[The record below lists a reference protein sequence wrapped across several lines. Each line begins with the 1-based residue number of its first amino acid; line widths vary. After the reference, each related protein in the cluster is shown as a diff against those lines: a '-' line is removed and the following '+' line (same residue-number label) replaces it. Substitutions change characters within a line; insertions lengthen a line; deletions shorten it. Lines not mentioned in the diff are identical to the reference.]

1 VESGVTW
8 SPPSLTDWVPPTLK
22 RKRRPP
28 PEAWEAMRRLVWLFV
43 WTLCVVIAVAGG
55 FKSLFLSG

>member
-1 VESGVTW
+1 
-8 SPPSLTDWVPPTLK
+8 
-22 RKRRPP
+22 
-28 PEAWEAMRRLVWLFV
+28 MRRLVWLFV